1 MLLEGV
7 RVRLLLGE
15 RVGVKVR
22 VPERVGVKVRVPEGV
37 GERRTLIFRMR
48 WLPPSATITLPLLSN
63 VTPRGS

>member
-1 MLLEGV
+1 VLLEGV
-7 RVRLLLGE
+7 RVRLLLG
-15 RVGVKVR
+15 
-22 VPERVGVKVRVPEGV
+22 ERVGVKVRVPEGV